1 MNIEILRIYEDY
13 ITTIFTL
20 ACSSWWHQIFE
31 TYRRNV
37 KRRTECVSE
46 EVLHVCGEERWHT
59 VSLQKF
65 N

>member
-46 EVLHVCGEERWHT
+46 EFLREKEMAHFQFTKVH
-59 VSLQKF
+59 Q
-65 N
+65 